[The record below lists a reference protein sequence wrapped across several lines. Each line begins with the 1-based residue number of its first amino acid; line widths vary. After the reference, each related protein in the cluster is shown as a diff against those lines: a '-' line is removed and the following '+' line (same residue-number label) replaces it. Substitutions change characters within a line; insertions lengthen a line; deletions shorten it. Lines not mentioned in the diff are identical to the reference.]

1 MMQKQI
7 FRTHIVLRIGGRLF
21 TLIMALFPFF
31 LTGMS
36 LYWIAKAGLGL
47 LWMLLP
53 TAVMWAICIF
63 LVRYF
68 WQLCWGKLAVEED
81 KVIWKCLFHKPVKIF
96 YSEIKE
102 FSVQEFKEGNV
113 AYYKNA
119 GDSFRYVLISNKN
132 LPEKR
137 IDKIKSGKGL
147 IKFQYTK
154 ALMQALRVRMV
165 RPQ

>member
-1 MMQKQI
+1 M
-7 FRTHIVLRIGGRLF
+7 
-21 TLIMALFPFF
+21 
-31 LTGMS
+31 
-36 LYWIAKAGLGL
+36 
-47 LWMLLP
+47 
-53 TAVMWAICIF
+53 
-63 LVRYF
+63 
-68 WQLCWGKLAVEED
+68 
-81 KVIWKCLFHKPVKIF
+81 IWKCLFHKPVEIF

-113 AYYKNA
+113 AYYENA

-154 ALMQALRVRMV
+154 ALMQALRTRMV